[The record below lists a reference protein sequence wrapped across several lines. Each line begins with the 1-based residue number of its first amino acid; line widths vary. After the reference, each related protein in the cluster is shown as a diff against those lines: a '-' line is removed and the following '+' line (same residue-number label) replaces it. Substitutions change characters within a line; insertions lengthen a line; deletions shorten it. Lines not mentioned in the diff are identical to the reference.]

1 MREGSTE
8 TKEINHLTSVNV
20 CTSTS
25 GMVGLPITALGRDVV
40 NLDILCASG
49 AYTALL
55 TVLDTTVEVE

>member
-1 MREGSTE
+1 MREDSTE

-25 GMVGLPITALGRDVV
+25 GMVGLSITALGRDVV

-49 AYTALL
+49 AYTAL
-55 TVLDTTVEVE
+55 